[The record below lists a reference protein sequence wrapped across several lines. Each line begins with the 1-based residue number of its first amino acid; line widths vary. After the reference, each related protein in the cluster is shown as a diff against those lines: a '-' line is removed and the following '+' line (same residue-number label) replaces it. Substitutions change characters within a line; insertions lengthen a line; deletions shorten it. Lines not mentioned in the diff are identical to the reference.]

1 MRRAVLALLL
11 CCVAPLSAQTPS
23 QDAFRARLEQVP
35 TMPTDSVALPLP
47 IDMALGRVSA
57 VTADDRGNLYIL
69 HRAANGDPVVV
80 LDSGGRVLRSWG
92 KGLFTMPHGI
102 RIDPAGNVWTVDANT
117 SKIYKF
123 SAAGGLLLQLQLER
137 PREDLEFCGATDVA
151 FLLDGH
157 VLVSDGYCNGRVVEF
172 NPSGERVRE
181 WGSRGREPG
190 QFRVAHSLAVGP
202 DEVVYVADRENGRL
216 QRFDRSGRLL
226 GVWDYV
232 SQLYSVT
239 FSREGELYISLR
251 LTDEPRNHIVRIDP
265 ATGEM
270 LGRVSLNCLG
280 HELAVSPGGALLP
293 GLLCPDSTGHVVLYR
308 RRD

>member
-1 MRRAVLALLL
+1 MRHAVLALLL
-11 CCVAPLSAQTPS
+11 SCVAPLSAQTPS
-23 QDAFRARLEQVP
+23 QNTFRARLEQVP
-35 TMPTDSVALPLP
+35 TMSTDSVALPLP
-47 IDMALGRVSA
+47 ISPVLGRVSA
-57 VTADDRGNLYIL
+57 VTADDRGDLYIL
-69 HRAANGDPVVV
+69 NRTADGDPVVV
-80 LDSGGRVLRSWG
+80 LAPDGRVLRSWG

-102 RIDPAGNVWTVDANT
+102 RIDPAGNVWAVDAHT

-123 SAAGGLLLQLQLER
+123 NAAGGLLLQMQLER
-137 PREDLEFCGATDVA
+137 PREDIEFCGATDVA
-151 FLLDGH
+151 FLPDGH

-172 NPSGERVRE
+172 TPRGKRVRE

-190 QFRVAHSLAVGP
+190 QFRVAHSIAVGP
-202 DEVVYVADRENGRL
+202 DQVVYVADRENGRL

-251 LTDEPRNHIVRIDP
+251 LTEEPRNHIVRIDP

-270 LGRVSLNCLG
+270 LGRTSLNCLG
-280 HELAVSPGGALLP
+280 HELAVSPRGALLP
-293 GLLCPDSTGHVVLYR
+293 GLLCPDSTGHVLLYR

>member
-1 MRRAVLALLL
+1 MRHAVLALFLS
-11 CCVAPLSAQTPS
+11 CVAPLSAQTPS
-23 QDAFRARLEQVP
+23 QNTFRARLEQLP
-35 TMPTDSVALPLP
+35 IMAIDSVALPLP
-47 IDMALGRVSA
+47 IYPVLGRVSA

-69 HRAANGDPVVV
+69 NRAADGDPVVV
-80 LDSGGRVLRSWG
+80 LDPDGRLLRSWG

-123 SAAGGLLLQLQLER
+123 NAAGGLLLQMQLER
-137 PREDLEFCGATDVA
+137 PREDVEFCGATDVA
-151 FLLDGH
+151 FLPDGH
-157 VLVSDGYCNGRVVEF
+157 VLVSDGYCNGRVVEL
-172 NPSGERVRE
+172 NPDGERVRE

-190 QFRVAHSLAVGP
+190 QFRVAHSIALGP
-202 DEVVYVADRENGRL
+202 DQVVYVADRENGRL
-216 QRFDRSGRLL
+216 QRFNRSGRLL

-251 LTDEPRNHIVRIDP
+251 LTDEPRNYIVRIDP

-293 GLLCPDSTGHVVLYR
+293 GLLCPDSAGHVVLYR
-308 RRD
+308 RRN

>member
-1 MRRAVLALLL
+1 M
-11 CCVAPLSAQTPS
+11 
-23 QDAFRARLEQVP
+23 
-35 TMPTDSVALPLP
+35 ALPLD
-47 IDMALGRVSA
+47 IDPALGRVSA
-57 VTADDRGNLYIL
+57 VTADDRGNLYVFN
-69 HRAANGDPVVV
+69 RAVDGDPVVV
-80 LDSGGRVLRSWG
+80 LDPTGRVLRSWG

-123 SAAGGLLLQLQLER
+123 SAAGVLLLQMQLER

-151 FLLDGH
+151 FQPDGH

-190 QFRVAHSLAVGP
+190 QFRVAHSIAVGP
-202 DEVVYVADRENGRL
+202 DQVVYVADRENGRL
-216 QRFDRSGRLL
+216 QRFERSGRLL

-265 ATGEM
+265 ATGGM
-270 LGRVSLNCLG
+270 LGRLSLNCLG

-308 RRD
+308 PRD

>member
-1 MRRAVLALLL
+1 MA
-11 CCVAPLSAQTPS
+11 
-23 QDAFRARLEQVP
+23 
-35 TMPTDSVALPLP
+35 MDSVALPLP
-47 IDMALGRVSA
+47 IYPVLGRVSA

-69 HRAANGDPVVV
+69 NRAADGDPVVV
-80 LDSGGRVLRSWG
+80 LDPDGRLLRSWG

-123 SAAGGLLLQLQLER
+123 NAAGGLLLQVQLER
-137 PREDLEFCGATDVA
+137 PREDIEFCGATDVA
-151 FLLDGH
+151 FLPDGH
-157 VLVSDGYCNGRVVEF
+157 VLVSDGYCNGRVVEL
-172 NPSGERVRE
+172 NPDGERVRE

-190 QFRVAHSLAVGP
+190 QFRVAHSIALGP
-202 DEVVYVADRENGRL
+202 DQVVYVADRENGRL
-216 QRFDRSGRLL
+216 QRFDRLGRLL

-232 SQLYSVT
+232 SQLYSVA
-239 FSREGELYISLR
+239 FSREGALYISLR
-251 LTDEPRNHIVRIDP
+251 LTEEPRNYIVRIDP

-270 LGRVSLNCLG
+270 LARTSLNCLG

-293 GLLCPDSTGHVVLYR
+293 GLLCPDSTGHVLLYR